1 MKITI
6 DIDCTADEGRQFLGL
21 PDVRPLQE
29 AMMAEVRER
38 LLANMRSM
46 DPDVLMRQW
55 MPAGMA
61 GMDQM
66 QRAFW
71 SAMTAGGARKGEDQQ
86 S

>member
-1 MKITI
+1 MKINI
-6 DIDCTADEGRQFLGL
+6 NIDCSADEARQFLGL

-29 AMMAEVRER
+29 ALLADVKER
-38 LLANMRSM
+38 LLASM
-46 DPDVLMRQW
+46 HAMEPDALMRQW
-55 MPAGMA
+55 MPAGLS

-71 SAMTAGGARKGEDQQ
+71 QAMTAAGGRKGEDQG

>member
-1 MKITI
+1 MKISI
-6 DIDCTADEGRQFLGL
+6 DVDCTAEEARQFLGL

-29 AMMAEVRER
+29 ALIAEVRER
-38 LLANMRSM
+38 LLSNMRSM

-55 MPAGMA
+55 MPAGVS
-61 GMDQM
+61 GVDQM

-71 SAMTAGGARKGEDQQ
+71 NVMTAGATRKAEDQG